1 MNLPTLDYTSEEALQ
16 SSADSRAAVGIQLAE
31 AGIYFKGLEL
41 KLTPSIESI
50 FNMLSRLDGAV
61 ETGGDRD
68 ERDAVIMVYLASQPR
83 EKWSQPTRIVTSE
96 GFVLLNPLRS
106 RPSDWL
112 EEIDAWFDRTF
123 TCDDLPEAVKTV
135 ALLWEVNRA
144 PRVVL
149 EDDSQK
155 KTAE

>member
-1 MNLPTLDYTSEEALQ
+1 MNLPTLDYTTEETLQ
-16 SSADSRAAVGIQLAE
+16 ASADTRAAVGIHLSE
-31 AGIYFKGLEL
+31 AGVFFKGLEL
-41 KLTPSIESI
+41 KMSPSIESL
-50 FNMLSRLDGAV
+50 FRMLTNLDGAA

-68 ERDAVIMVYLASQPR
+68 ERDAVIMLYLASQPR
-83 EKWSQPTRIVTSE
+83 ETWSNATRSGYQVMT
-96 GFVLLNPLRS
+96 PLRS

-112 EEIDAWFDRTF
+112 AEIDAWFDRTF
-123 TCDDLPEAVKTV
+123 TCQDLPEAVEV
-135 ALLWEVNRA
+135 IAHLWEINHA